1 MSPLPPGPLPGAQP
15 PLLATLAPRFAVPDH
30 GMFPPTGPGERAC
43 VAAEAMDLGVE
54 YFNLNEMDRAIA
66 WFTTATIWH
75 YPGAES
81 VRDAVTRLRDS
92 LTAAEIDH
100 LIGDDTRHAG
110 QLSDA
115 TQAVVDR
122 LVAAAELA
130 AQAIA
135 GTTTRLVG
143 GETAQA
149 TRSRLG

>member
-1 MSPLPPGPLPGAQP
+1 MSHPPPGTQP

-30 GMFPPTGPGERAC
+30 GMFPPTGPEERAR

-54 YFNLNEMDRAIA
+54 YFNFNEMDRAIA
-66 WFTTATIWH
+66 WFNIATTWH

-115 TQAVVDR
+115 TQAVVDC
-122 LVAAAELA
+122 LAAAAELA
-130 AQAIA
+130 AHTIA
-135 GTTTRLVG
+135 GTATCLAV
-143 GETAQA
+143 GETPQA
-149 TRSRLG
+149 THSRLG